1 MSNDN
6 TQIVEIQEK
15 DVQLGIDKLSL
26 GTITTNIRQ
35 VKAFVEDML
44 PKYDI
49 SNYSTD
55 DITKCKADKALL
67 NKAAKALNDKRIEL
81 EKEWSKPFDEFK
93 ATCNETVKLIK
104 SAISKIDTVIQED
117 ETRVKAEKR
126 NAIIDV
132 AHNCGF
138 DELGIDLSMIFNEK
152 WLNKSTSLKSVE
164 SEIKGRIAEIKTALE
179 VLSHFDDYYAL
190 VARYKENLDLQSTV
204 EYANRLKLEREK
216 SATVQQTAADE
227 TNLCENNDEL
237 ANDVQEQS
245 HGHIED
251 DGLADVI
258 DAFANAMGQSAAP
271 LENVI
276 VKDLRIEGTAVMFQA
291 LEMFLE
297 DTRFKFS
304 VIS

>member
-1 MSNDN
+1 MNNDN

-35 VKAFVEDML
+35 VKAFVEEML

-55 DITKCKADKALL
+55 DIPKCKADKALL

-93 ATCNETVKLIK
+93 VTCNETVKLIK
-104 SAISKIDTVIQED
+104 SAVAKIDTVIQAD
-117 ETRVKAEKR
+117 DTRVKAEKG

-138 DELGIDLSMIFNEK
+138 DELGIDLSLIFNEK

-179 VLSHFDDYYAL
+179 VLSHFDDYDAL
-190 VARYKENLDLQSTV
+190 VARYKESLDLQATV

-216 SATVQQTAADE
+216 SATAKQAAVDG
-227 TNLCENNDEL
+227 TKPCEKKEGPV
-237 ANDVQEQS
+237 NDVQEQS

-251 DGLADVI
+251 DNLADVI

-276 VKDLRIEGTAVMFQA
+276 VKELRIEGTAVMFQA

-297 DTRFKFS
+297 DTNFKFT

>member
-55 DITKCKADKALL
+55 DIPKCKADKALL

-104 SAISKIDTVIQED
+104 SAVSKIDTVIQED

>member
-55 DITKCKADKALL
+55 DIPKCKADKALL

>member
-1 MSNDN
+1 M
-6 TQIVEIQEK
+6 
-15 DVQLGIDKLSL
+15 
-26 GTITTNIRQ
+26 
-35 VKAFVEDML
+35 
-44 PKYDI
+44 
-49 SNYSTD
+49 
-55 DITKCKADKALL
+55 
-67 NKAAKALNDKRIEL
+67 
-81 EKEWSKPFDEFK
+81 
-93 ATCNETVKLIK
+93 
-104 SAISKIDTVIQED
+104 
-117 ETRVKAEKR
+117 
-126 NAIIDV
+126 
-132 AHNCGF
+132 
-138 DELGIDLSMIFNEK
+138 
-152 WLNKSTSLKSVE
+152 
-164 SEIKGRIAEIKTALE
+164 
-179 VLSHFDDYYAL
+179 
-190 VARYKENLDLQSTV
+190 QSTV

>member
-49 SNYSTD
+49 SNYSTG
-55 DITKCKADKALL
+55 DIPKCKADKALL

-104 SAISKIDTVIQED
+104 SAVSKIDTVIQAD

-216 SATVQQTAADE
+216 SATVQQTATDE

>member
-49 SNYSTD
+49 SNYSTG
-55 DITKCKADKALL
+55 DIPKCKADKALL

-81 EKEWSKPFDEFK
+81 ENEWSKPFDEFK

-104 SAISKIDTVIQED
+104 SAVSKIDTVIQAD

-138 DELGIDLSMIFNEK
+138 DELGINLSMIFNEK

-190 VARYKENLDLQSTV
+190 VARYKENLDLQATV
-204 EYANRLKLEREK
+204 EYANRLKLERGK

-291 LEMFLE
+291 LEMYLE

>member
-1 MSNDN
+1 MNNDN

-35 VKAFVEDML
+35 VKAFVEEML

-55 DITKCKADKALL
+55 DIPKCKADKALL

-104 SAISKIDTVIQED
+104 SAVAKIDTVIQAD
-117 ETRVKAEKR
+117 DTRVKAEKR

-138 DELGIDLSMIFNEK
+138 DELGIDLSLIFNEK

-164 SEIKGRIAEIKTALE
+164 SEIKGRIAEIKTAFE
-179 VLSHFDDYYAL
+179 VLSHFDDYDAL
-190 VARYKENLDLQSTV
+190 VARYKESLDLQATV

-216 SATVQQTAADE
+216 SATAKQAAVDV
-227 TNLCENNDEL
+227 TKPCEKKEEPVND
-237 ANDVQEQS
+237 AQKQS

-251 DGLADVI
+251 DSLADVI

-271 LENVI
+271 PENVI
-276 VKDLRIEGTAVMFQA
+276 VKKLRIEGTAVMFQA

-297 DTRFKFS
+297 DTNFKFT